1 MSRFI
6 SLFLFVIAVSCTPL
20 DIATKALG
28 SLGGSSNLGSASG
41 TAVDVN
47 AQIGTENEQSITVG
61 ERTDAG
67 DVKLGDN
74 TGSVK
79 VTQGETNKVQSDT
92 IGSVT
97 INETDTLLIILLGTF
112 GLIGWMLPT
121 PTQIFRGFI
130 GLFKRT
136 KE

>member
-1 MSRFI
+1 MIPKFV
-6 SLFLFVIAVSCTPL
+6 SLLLIALFASCTPL

-28 SLGGSSNLGSASG
+28 SLGGSSNSG

-47 AQIGTENEQSITVG
+47 AQVGAENEQSITVG
-61 ERTDAG
+61 QRTDAG

-79 VTQGETNKVQSDT
+79 VAQGETNKVQSDS

-97 INETDTLLIILLGTF
+97 VNETDLRLIILLGAF
-112 GLIGWMLPT
+112 ALIGWMLPT
-121 PTQIFRGFI
+121 PTQIYRGFI

-136 KE
+136 KKKR

>member
-1 MSRFI
+1 MSRLI
-6 SLFLFVIAVSCTPL
+6 PLLLFTSIASCTPL

-28 SLGGSSNLGSASG
+28 SLGGSSNSG

-47 AQIGTENEQSITVG
+47 AQIGAENEQSVTVG
-61 ERTDAG
+61 TRTDAG

-79 VTQGETNKVQSDT
+79 VSQGETNKVQSGT

-97 INETDTLLIILLGTF
+97 VNETNTTLIILLVAF
-112 GLIGWMLPT
+112 GVIGWMLPT
-121 PTQIFRGFI
+121 PTQIIAAFT

-136 KE
+136 KK

>member
-6 SLFLFVIAVSCTPL
+6 SLLLFVIAVSCTPL

-28 SLGGSSNLGSASG
+28 SLGGSSNSG

-47 AQIGTENEQSITVG
+47 AQIGAENEQSITVG

-74 TGSVK
+74 TGSVR
-79 VTQGETNKVQSDT
+79 
-92 IGSVT
+92 
-97 INETDTLLIILLGTF
+97 
-112 GLIGWMLPT
+112 PT
-121 PTQIFRGFI
+121 RYSQTP
-130 GLFKRT
+130 
-136 KE
+136 

>member
-6 SLFLFVIAVSCTPL
+6 SLLLFVIAVSCTPL

-28 SLGGSSNLGSASG
+28 SLGGSSNSG

-47 AQIGTENEQSITVG
+47 AQIGAENEQSITVG
-61 ERTDAG
+61 KRTDAG

-97 INETDTLLIILLGTF
+97 VNETDTLLIILLGAF
-112 GLIGWMLPT
+112 GLVGWMLPT

>member
-1 MSRFI
+1 MSRLI
-6 SLFLFVIAVSCTPL
+6 PLLLFTSIASCTPL

-28 SLGGSSNLGSASG
+28 SLGGSSNSG

-47 AQIGTENEQSITVG
+47 AQIGAENEQSVTVG
-61 ERTDAG
+61 TRTDAG

-79 VTQGETNKVQSDT
+79 VSQGETNKVQSET

-97 INETDTLLIILLGTF
+97 VNETNATLIILLVAF
-112 GLIGWMLPT
+112 GVIGWMLPT
-121 PTQIFRGFI
+121 PSQIFRGFI

-136 KE
+136 KKTV

>member
-6 SLFLFVIAVSCTPL
+6 SLLLFVIAVSCTPL
-20 DIATKALG
+20 DIANKALG
-28 SLGGSSNLGSASG
+28 SLGGSSNSG

-47 AQIGTENEQSITVG
+47 AQIGAENEQSITVG
-61 ERTDAG
+61 ERSDAG

-97 INETDTLLIILLGTF
+97 VNETDTLLIILLGTF

>member
-6 SLFLFVIAVSCTPL
+6 SLLLFVIAVSCTPL

-28 SLGGSSNLGSASG
+28 SLGGSSNSG

-47 AQIGTENEQSITVG
+47 AQIGAENEQSITVG

-97 INETDTLLIILLGTF
+97 VNETDTLLIILLGTF

-136 KE
+136 KKTI

>member
-1 MSRFI
+1 MSKFI
-6 SLFLFVIAVSCTPL
+6 PLLLLVGIASCTPL
-20 DIATKALG
+20 DLATKALG
-28 SLGGSSNLGSASG
+28 GLGGSSNSG

-47 AQIGTENEQSITVG
+47 AQVGAENEQSITVG
-61 ERTDAG
+61 TRIDAG

-79 VTQGETNKVQSDT
+79 ISQGETNKVQSGT

-97 INETDTLLIILLGTF
+97 VNETNITLLVLLMAF
-112 GLIGWMLPT
+112 GVIGWMLPT

-136 KE
+136 KKI

>member
-6 SLFLFVIAVSCTPL
+6 SLFLFVIVVSCTPL

-28 SLGGSSNLGSASG
+28 SLGGSSNSG

-47 AQIGTENEQSITVG
+47 AQIGAENEQSITVG

-97 INETDTLLIILLGTF
+97 VNETDTRLIILLGAF

>member
-6 SLFLFVIAVSCTPL
+6 SLLLFVIAVSCTPL

-28 SLGGSSNLGSASG
+28 SLGGSSNSG

-47 AQIGTENEQSITVG
+47 AQIGAENEQSITVG
-61 ERTDAG
+61 KRTDAG

-97 INETDTLLIILLGTF
+97 VNETDTLLIILLGAF

>member
-6 SLFLFVIAVSCTPL
+6 SLLLFVIAVSCTPL

-28 SLGGSSNLGSASG
+28 SLGGSSNSG

-47 AQIGTENEQSITVG
+47 AQIGAENEQSITVG

-79 VTQGETNKVQSDT
+79 VTQGETNKVQSGT

-97 INETDTLLIILLGTF
+97 VNETDTLLIILLGAF

>member
-1 MSRFI
+1 MFI
-6 SLFLFVIAVSCTPL
+6 SLLLFVIAVSCTPL

-28 SLGGSSNLGSASG
+28 SLGGSSNSG

-47 AQIGTENEQSITVG
+47 AQIGAENEQSITVG

-79 VTQGETNKVQSDT
+79 VTQCETNKVQSDT

-97 INETDTLLIILLGTF
+97 VNETDTLLIILLGAF

>member
-6 SLFLFVIAVSCTPL
+6 SLLLFVIAVSCTPL

-28 SLGGSSNLGSASG
+28 SLGGSSNSG

-47 AQIGTENEQSITVG
+47 AQIGAENEQSITVG

-79 VTQGETNKVQSDT
+79 VTQG
-92 IGSVT
+92 
-97 INETDTLLIILLGTF
+97 
-112 GLIGWMLPT
+112 
-121 PTQIFRGFI
+121 
-130 GLFKRT
+130 
-136 KE
+136 

>member
-1 MSRFI
+1 MSRFVPLL
-6 SLFLFVIAVSCTPL
+6 LFASIASCTPL
-20 DIATKALG
+20 DLATKALG
-28 SLGGSSNLGSASG
+28 SLGGSSNSG

-47 AQIGTENEQSITVG
+47 AQIGAENEQSVTVG
-61 ERTDAG
+61 TRTDAG

-79 VTQGETNKVQSDT
+79 VSQGETNKVQSET

-97 INETDTLLIILLGTF
+97 VNETNATLIILLVAF
-112 GLIGWMLPT
+112 GVIGWMLPT
-121 PTQIFRGFI
+121 PSQIFRGFI

-136 KE
+136 KKTV

>member
-1 MSRFI
+1 MSRLI
-6 SLFLFVIAVSCTPL
+6 PLLLFTSIASCTPL

-28 SLGGSSNLGSASG
+28 SLGGSSNSG

-47 AQIGTENEQSITVG
+47 AQIGAENEQSVTVG
-61 ERTDAG
+61 TRTDAG
-67 DVKLGDN
+67 DVKLGDS

-79 VTQGETNKVQSDT
+79 VSQGETNKVQSGT

-97 INETDTLLIILLGTF
+97 VNETNTTLIILLVAF
-112 GLIGWMLPT
+112 GVIGWMLPT
-121 PTQIFRGFI
+121 PTQIIAAFT

-136 KE
+136 KK

>member
-28 SLGGSSNLGSASG
+28 SLGGSSNSG

-47 AQIGTENEQSITVG
+47 AQIGAENEQSITVG

-97 INETDTLLIILLGTF
+97 VNETDTLLIILLGAF

-121 PTQIFRGFI
+121 PTQMFSGFS